1 MVTSNGTSQIM
12 KTDELGGMANVDT
25 LAGVYTVS
33 FLAVMGLFA
42 IGNLLLKYK
51 RSELPRPIRTL

>member
-1 MVTSNGTSQIM
+1 M
-12 KTDELGGMANVDT
+12 KPLVDLAGGMDSVDT

-51 RSELPRPIRTL
+51 RAELPREYKTL